1 MSTALQLLPR
11 LFLVPPVPSSL
22 LALTAGLR
30 GQLVAETRTLF
41 RRCALL
47 RLAVLRVPP
56 LLLQHGAEGRRD
68 GTPAAAAAPAGG
80 VMQAILQGG
89 EVDEDGPWNGGILM
103 QGLGK
108 WTGKNKRKL
117 KLANHGA
124 RPANHVGRHARRVK
138 QTRYR
143 NVKGKGY

>member
-1 MSTALQLLPR
+1 MSTAALHR
-11 LFLVPPVPSSL
+11 LFLAPAVPSSL
-22 LALTAGLR
+22 CALARLR
-30 GQLVAETRTLF
+30 GRLVAETRTLF

-47 RLAVLRVPP
+47 RLAVLRAPP
-56 LLLQHGAEGRRD
+56 LLLRSVEGRQD
-68 GTPAAAAAPAGG
+68 VTPAAAAVPGGG

-89 EVDEDGPWNGGILM
+89 TADEVGPWDGGILM
-103 QGLGK
+103 SGLSK

-117 KLANHGA
+117 KKANHGA
-124 RPANHVGRHARRVK
+124 RPCNHVGRHDRRIK

>member
-1 MSTALQLLPR
+1 MSTAALHR
-11 LFLVPPVPSSL
+11 LFLAPAVPSSL
-22 LALTAGLR
+22 CALAGLR
-30 GQLVAETRTLF
+30 GRLVAETRTLF

-56 LLLQHGAEGRRD
+56 LLLRSVEGRPDVR
-68 GTPAAAAAPAGG
+68 PAAAAAPAGG

-89 EVDEDGPWNGGILM
+89 AADEVGPWDGGIRMSCLS
-103 QGLGK
+103 K

-117 KLANHGA
+117 KKANHGA
-124 RPANHVGRHARRVK
+124 RPCNHVGRHARRIK

>member
-1 MSTALQLLPR
+1 MSTTVLRR
-11 LFLVPPVPSSL
+11 LFLAPAVPSSL
-22 LALTAGLR
+22 RALTASLR

-56 LLLQHGAEGRRD
+56 LLLQHDVEGRRD
-68 GTPAAAAAPAGG
+68 AMPAAAAAPGGG

-89 EVDEDGPWNGGILM
+89 EVDEVGPWDGGILM
-103 QGLGK
+103 SGLGK
-108 WTGKNKRKL
+108 WTGKSKRKL
-117 KLANHGA
+117 NPANHGA

-138 QTRYR
+138 TTRYR